1 MRKTDTMAYVKRHCE
16 TERVHRRPPRRWP
29 LLATTVLVC
38 CACLFEVS
46 AWGQGEGTSADYS
59 AELPRIPPVE
69 PSDALAT
76 FQVIPG
82 YHMELAAAEPLVAS
96 PIAVDWDEQGRMFVV
111 EMRGYAENRKGGL
124 SRIRCLIDRD
134 QDGRYDESTVFVDG
148 LLWPTALACWDG
160 GLYVA
165 DAPRILFCQDTNGD
179 GTADVQREVFTGF
192 GIDNVQ
198 GLLNTLLWHFDNRF
212 YGATSTNPSLVR
224 GVARGSESPLDLRGR
239 DFSFE
244 PTSLFLRA
252 ESGGGQH
259 GASFDDWG
267 NRFVCSNSDHAQQVV
282 LDDRYLARNPRLL
295 VPATRVSIATDGPQ
309 AEVFRASP
317 VEPWRIVRTRLR
329 VAGAVPG
336 PIEGGGRPAGYFT
349 GATGIT
355 IVRGDAFPTE
365 WRDMMVVGDAGGN
378 IVHRKKLRRTGVEF
392 TAERVDDHCEFVAS
406 KDIWFRPVQF
416 ANGPDGG
423 LYVIDMYR
431 EVIEHPD
438 SLPEVIK
445 RHLDLTSGRERGRI
459 YRIVPD
465 DYVRRPIPRLDRAG
479 VADLVAL
486 LDHPN
491 AWHRATAGRLL
502 YQRRDPSCPTLL
514 IDLLKASSTGP
525 LGRISALHLLAT
537 LDHVPVPILLDSL
550 ASEHPEVR
558 RQAIQLAE
566 GPANDVP
573 SIAARLMEMVHD
585 PSPPVRLQLACS
597 LGELPLKMRVA
608 PLVAIL
614 EQDGQDHWIR
624 LACVSSLRPG
634 AGEALGEL
642 LRRRPWEQGDQ
653 AIPLVTLLAA
663 QLRPE
668 DPASEIQP
676 VLEGLAGLPPGNEPL
691 AAQMFLQ
698 LESQGIDPSGLA
710 IGQGYS
716 DQVAKQRER
725 VVAWALQASQDRK
738 AASRVAAIRGLTLA
752 PQASVT
758 QVAAELLSPAESREV
773 QAATL
778 AVLDHLPDP
787 DAAAIIL
794 DAWPTLTPETRR
806 EATTVLIRRPAR
818 CTSLLDA
825 IERQDVSLGQ
835 VDPATVAFLRDHPDA
850 TTAARAQHVF
860 RDRQERARDEVVQ
873 AYHTALERPGDPLRG
888 KGQFDRVCAVCHQA
902 GTATDARAATSI
914 APNLAAV
921 ASRGAE
927 AILLAILDP
936 NREVNPQYEAYIV
949 VTRDGRTTSGMIA
962 AESPT
967 GIRLQRADGQT
978 ELILRSDTDEIRST
992 GQSLMPVGL
1001 ESELN
1006 PADMADLLAYI
1017 LSLSQTK

>member
-1 MRKTDTMAYVKRHCE
+1 MGGVKRHYE
-16 TERVHRRPPRRWP
+16 IDRVPYRPTRRWP
-29 LLATTVLVC
+29 LLLTMVLVC
-38 CACLFEVS
+38 CACVFEVS
-46 AWGQGEGTSADYS
+46 ALGQGDGTSVDYS

-69 PSDALAT
+69 PSGALAT

-82 YHMELAAAEPLVAS
+82 YHMELAAAEPLLAS

-111 EMRGYAENRKGGL
+111 EMRGYAEDRKGGL
-124 SRIRCLIDRD
+124 SRIRCLTDRD
-134 QDGRYDESTVFVDG
+134 QDGRYDEASVFVDG

-165 DAPRILFCQDTNGD
+165 DAPRILFCQDTDGD

-212 YGATSTNPSLVR
+212 YGATSSNPSLVR
-224 GVARGSESPLDLRGR
+224 AAARGSEPPIDLRGR
-239 DFSFE
+239 DFSFD
-244 PTSLFLRA
+244 PTSESLRA

-267 NRFVCSNSDHAQQVV
+267 NRFVCSNSDHAQQIV

-295 VPATRVSIATDGPQ
+295 VPATRISIAADGPQ

-355 IVRGDAFPTE
+355 IVRGDAFPQE

-465 DYVRRPIPRLDRAG
+465 DYVRRPIPRLDRAP
-479 VADLVAL
+479 VAKLVVL

-502 YQRRDPSCPTLL
+502 YQRRDPACPALL

-525 LGRISALHLLAT
+525 LGRIGALHLLAS
-537 LDHVPVPILLDSL
+537 LDQIPVPLLLDSL

-558 RQAIQLAE
+558 RQAIRLAE
-566 GPANDVP
+566 GPAGDVP
-573 SIAARLMEMVHD
+573 PVAARLMEMVHD

-597 LGELPLKMRVA
+597 LGELPLKARLA
-608 PLVAIL
+608 PLVNLL
-614 EQDGQDHWIR
+614 EQDGEDHWIR

-642 LRRRPWEQGDQ
+642 LRRGAWEQADQ
-653 AIPLVTLLAA
+653 ALPVVTLLAS

-668 DPASEIQP
+668 DPASEFQP
-676 VLEGLAGLPPGNEPL
+676 VLEGLAGLPQGQEPL
-691 AAQMFLQ
+691 ASQIFLQ
-698 LESQGIDPSGLA
+698 LESQGIDACGLA
-710 IGQGYS
+710 TGQGFS
-716 DQVAKQRER
+716 DQIAEQRER
-725 VVAWALQASQDRK
+725 VVAWSLRSSQDRK
-738 AASRVAAIRGLTLA
+738 AASRVAAIRGLALA
-752 PQASVT
+752 PSESIKRL
-758 QVAAELLSPAESREV
+758 AAELLSPAESREV
-773 QAATL
+773 QSVAL
-778 AVLDHLPDP
+778 EVLDRLPDS
-787 DAAAIIL
+787 DAAAIVL
-794 DAWPTLTPETRR
+794 GAWPTLTPETRR
-806 EATTVLIRRPAR
+806 DASTVLIRRPAR
-818 CTSLLDA
+818 CASLLDA

-850 TTAARAQHVF
+850 ATAARAQHVF
-860 RDRQERARDEVVQ
+860 RDRHKRARDVVVQ
-873 AYHTALERPGDPLRG
+873 EYRTALDRPGDPQRG
-888 KGQFDRVCAVCHQA
+888 QKQFQRVCAVCHQA
-902 GTATDARAATSI
+902 GSTPDAMAATSI

-921 ASRGAE
+921 AGRGAE
-927 AILLAILDP
+927 AILMAILDP

-949 VTRDGRTTSGMIA
+949 MTRDGRTTSGLIA

-978 ELILRSDTDEIRST
+978 ELILRSDTEEIRST
-992 GQSLMPVGL
+992 GQSLMPEGF

-1006 PADMADLLAYI
+1006 PTDMADLLAYI
-1017 LSLSQTK
+1017 LSLTQNVTSRAEE